1 MPRVAP
7 AGQGAAYP
15 AMTKVSTIKAGPK
28 FSFGTAG
35 LRTAFSPRDAGGCGA
50 KESSVGSQA
59 AQASPRGPIPV
70 KSLQT
75 PGPGAYEVKPVEKQN
90 TQASWPFGC
99 STQLGRLETPR
110 EITPGPGDYESK
122 PGAMRGRQ
130 YRGAGRP
137 QSNGLEA
144 QGFGSSTARK
154 IASPRS
160 LSPSASVQST
170 KPSSTWNTGT
180 PGDVGP
186 GTYNADK
193 LSLARAAGARF
204 GASHRFS
211 PPERTGAPGPG
222 SYENTKKSLTKGH
235 QFGNSVVSRNSIVDA
250 SSTKPG
256 ATTPGP
262 AYYDTVPATR
272 STKKRMPGF
281 SMPGRGKETR
291 ETSPGPADY
300 GGHYTLFT

>member
-1 MPRVAP
+1 MDILSASCLHQILIESEARSFIMSIFRVR
-7 AGQGAAYP
+7 Q
-15 AMTKVSTIKAGPK
+15 TN
-28 FSFGTAG
+28 
-35 LRTAFSPRDAGGCGA
+35 LDRA
-50 KESSVGSQA
+50 KQIA
-59 AQASPRGPIPV
+59 NALH
-70 KSLQT
+70 K
-75 PGPGAYEVKPVEKQN
+75 
-90 TQASWPFGC
+90 
-99 STQLGRLETPR
+99 
-110 EITPGPGDYESK
+110 
-122 PGAMRGRQ
+122 RGRQ

-137 QSNGLEA
+137 QSNGVEA

-170 KPSSTWNTGT
+170 KPSSTWNSGT

-262 AYYDTVPATR
+262 AYYDAVAATR

-281 SMPGRGKETR
+281 SMPGRGKDTR

>member
-15 AMTKVSTIKAGPK
+15 AMTRVSTIKAGPK